1 MVKLDREVLKR
12 RRELAARLFEQKA
25 SQADVAR
32 RTGVSRQA
40 ASVWWR
46 TFSSKGAQ
54 ALREPGE
61 PGRPAR
67 LTEDQRQALQAALLQ
82 GPAAHGFPTDLWTLP
97 RIAVLI
103 RRQTGVR
110 YHSGHVWKILRQ
122 LGWSLQRPTT
132 RAREQDEAAVARWR
146 SETWPRLKKTPPGAA
161 PRSSS
166 STKADSPSARRSGAR
181 GRRKA
186 ARPS

>member
-1 MVKLDREVLKR
+1 MVKLDREALKR
-12 RRELAARLFEQKA
+12 RRELAARLFEQEA

-46 TFSSKGAQ
+46 IFKTHGAQ
-54 ALREPGE
+54 ALRAPGE

-67 LTEDQRQALQAALLQ
+67 LTASQHRALQDALLA
-82 GPAAHGFPTDLWTLP
+82 GPVAHGFPTDLWTLP

-110 YHSGHVWKILRQ
+110 YHPGHVWKILRQ

-146 SETWPRLKKTPPGAA
+146 SETWPALKKTPPGAA
-161 PRSSS
+161 RRSSS
-166 STKADSPSARRSGAR
+166 STKAASPSGPRSGAR
-181 GRRKA
+181 GRRAA
-186 ARPS
+186 ARRS

>member
-1 MVKLDREVLKR
+1 MVKLDREALRR
-12 RRELAARLFEQKA
+12 RREQATRLFEQQA

-46 TFSSKGAQ
+46 TFKTRGAQ

-67 LTEDQRQALQAALLQ
+67 LTEEQRQALATALLA
-82 GPAAHGFPTDLWTLP
+82 GPAAQGFPTDLWTLP
-97 RIAVLI
+97 RIAALI

-110 YHSGHVWKILRQ
+110 YHSGHVWKILRR

-132 RAREQDEAAVARWR
+132 RAREQDEAAVAHWR
-146 SETWPRLKKTPPGAA
+146 SETWPRLKKTPPGAV

-166 STKADSPSARRSGAR
+166 STKAASPSGRRSGAR
-181 GRRKA
+181 GRRGA
-186 ARPS
+186 ARRS